1 MKETIKRIL
10 EAHNY
15 GSKVMKTKYGTFYLD
30 YNENRFEAYLH
41 GDKGLFEQENN
52 SLFRGSVVIR
62 NRKNDGDYLQD
73 ITEFVNNMHYQ
84 SSDNEGEGAQNI
96 YDKIILELS
105 TQTLA
110 Q

>member
-1 MKETIKRIL
+1 MIKRIL

-41 GDKGLFEQENN
+41 GDKGLFEQEN
-52 SLFRGSVVIR
+52 STLFNGSVVIR
-62 NRKNDGDYLQD
+62 NKKDDLDYLQD
-73 ITEFVNNMHYQ
+73 ILEFVNNMYYH
-84 SSDNEGEGAQNI
+84 DNEGVQNI